1 MRSLDQVQSLSDFA
15 NELCSDS
22 LCEPLGKV
30 ERKFVQSMLLGMS
43 RSRSV
48 NLTEIAK
55 GLDEKIKLHATHKR
69 LSRNLYDV
77 ALTDNLSER
86 LLKLGGRRVGEN
98 TRLIVHVYEL
108 KKKFAQKIE
117 YLPEPDEAF
126 ETGFKV
132 CEIIASE
139 PNSKT
144 YFPLLSH
151 VWSDQVPGY
160 VSDGDEVFKSVHKVM
175 TATDGRGFIFPDRS
189 VGEEGSAM
197 ILSDRN
203 LNYTILLED
212 KSLKVRFQNQDY
224 SIGEMLDRVDT
235 RYGKIL
241 YKLLPVGVLGASEAD
256 MDLSLHTGSA
266 MVKVLLSGRSVN
278 FVLLKTKNNLVKE
291 YSTPLLTT
299 KTKLR
304 SRKAL
309 MGLVDS
315 VLSMQDIVSMHKA
328 VRDSYSPENFRV
340 LTFNRLQLLLTL
352 LEAVIYFDASTEGG
366 EPVVDE
372 IFTQSPHKGEMQR
385 TYLMPEAHLR
395 S

>member
-1 MRSLDQVQSLSDFA
+1 MDNRDQGQSLNDFA
-15 NELCSDS
+15 IALCADS
-22 LCEPLGKV
+22 LWEPLGKV
-30 ERKFVQSMLLGMS
+30 ERKFVQSMLLGIN

-55 GLDEKIKLHATHKR
+55 GLEENIKLHATHKR

-77 ALTDNLSER
+77 ELTHNLSKR
-86 LLKLGGRRVGEN
+86 LLKLGGSRVGEN

-117 YLPEPDEAF
+117 YLPELDEAS

-132 CEIIASE
+132 CEVLASE

-144 YFPLLSH
+144 YFPLLAH

-160 VSDGDEVFKSVHKVM
+160 VSDAEEVFKSIREVM
-175 TATDGRGFIFPDRS
+175 TGTNGRGFIFLDSRS
-189 VGEEGSAM
+189 IGQEGCAM

-203 LNYTILLED
+203 LNYTVLLED
-212 KSLKVRFQNQDY
+212 KSLKVRFQKLDY
-224 SIGEMLDRVDT
+224 SIEEMLDRVDT

-241 YKLLPVGVLGASEAD
+241 YKLVPVGVLGSSEAD
-256 MDLSLHTGSA
+256 MDLFLHTGSA
-266 MVKVLLSGRSVN
+266 TVKMPLSGRSVN
-278 FVLLKTKNNLVKE
+278 FVVLKTNNVLVKE
-291 YSTPLLTT
+291 HSTPLLTT
-299 KTKLR
+299 KTNLR

-315 VLSMQDIVSMHKA
+315 FLSMQDIISMHKA
-328 VRDSYSPENFRV
+328 VRDSYNPEDFRV

-352 LEAVIYFDASTEGG
+352 LESVIYFDASTKGDEIT
-366 EPVVDE
+366 VDE
-372 IFTQSPHKGEMQR
+372 IFTQSPHKGHMRR
-385 TYLMPEAHLR
+385 TYLLPDRA
-395 S
+395 